1 MRMQEQGLGAAV
13 VKVVGV
19 LLLGILGCTR
29 TLEGPASHAQSKA
42 HAAPVE
48 HAATAAEAAPI
59 AAEPAVDTST
69 SPAVAGAPREPAASV
84 PLEGAASVPLDTPV
98 ETQLRVHELRL
109 VEREAR
115 TALVVRF
122 SRPIDAV
129 AHFALNGPNRV
140 VVDVAGPI
148 PDTVTNRNY
157 AVSGHGVARVRVGA
171 HEGKLRLV
179 TDLEGRVPDY
189 EVAGGGREIQIL
201 LSESG
206 GPLDE
211 LVYLAPGIQPA
222 VAEPVAV
229 AAAPAPIDPPA
240 PVAAPV
246 AAAPSVE
253 PASPPPAASE
263 RERVAEA
270 FPELEPAELAAL
282 DQTIGEDES
291 AVMAAHSSKG
301 SRGKSKRGS
310 AVASIPGGTVEALPT
325 QQREYSGQR
334 ISLDFKD
341 ADIQNVLRILADVSG
356 LNIITT
362 DDVQGKITMRLVEVP
377 WDQALDAI
385 LKARGLDMVRD
396 GNIIRV
402 STVEKLKDEREA
414 LRAANEAQAQ
424 AEPLR
429 VRYIKVNYA
438 KADEKFVK
446 KIQEILTERGSA
458 TWDERTNTI
467 VVRDIDKG
475 IADAEELISHFDTQT
490 PQILIEAS
498 IVEATENFARDL
510 GVQWGYTYKASPE
523 TGNAPGVNFPG
534 RINTGGSGLGTGVG
548 SVAPGQVPSARVPFI
563 ADFPATSVAPG
574 LGSAFD
580 VVLGSLDG
588 SKSLAARLTA
598 LEREGKGK
606 IISRPRVVTLNNQ
619 PAKIESLEI
628 LRVKLPSTGT
638 VISTGAGG
646 VAGSSQAATEQIKTG
661 ITLTV
666 TPQLSSDGF
675 VFLDVFAKS
684 STLQNPAQS
693 QAPSPDG
700 IPNEISREA
709 ESHVLI
715 KDGETFVLGG
725 VFRNTFNDDE
735 NGIPYLRAIPVLGF
749 AFKNTV
755 KNDNRQELL
764 VFITPRSVRVRG
776 SEDLASLPS
785 AEDLW
790 QDRNQP

>member
-1 MRMQEQGLGAAV
+1 MRMQEQGSGAVV

-29 TLEGPASHAQSKA
+29 TLEGTPHASKKAQAAAVDTASAA
-42 HAAPVE
+42 H
-48 HAATAAEAAPI
+48 TAEAAALDRTVAAVPAAPPADVAPVVAAPI
-59 AAEPAVDTST
+59 ETPAEPT
-69 SPAVAGAPREPAASV
+69 
-84 PLEGAASVPLDTPV
+84 
-98 ETQLRVHELRL
+98 LRVHEIRL
-109 VEREAR
+109 VERDAR
-115 TALVVRF
+115 TALVVRL
-122 SRPIDAV
+122 SRPIEGV
-129 AHFALNGPNRV
+129 THFTLAGPNRV
-140 VVDVAGPI
+140 VLDVAGVLS
-148 PDTVTNRNY
+148 DEMTNRTY
-157 AVSGHGVARVRVGA
+157 AVDERGVARVRVGA

-179 TDLEGRVPDY
+179 TDIQGRIPSYDVTGGER
-189 EVAGGGREIQIL
+189 EVVVL
-201 LSESG
+201 
-206 GPLDE
+206 LDE
-211 LVYLAPGIQPA
+211 SHGPIDQTVFLAPGIAPTLDA
-222 VAEPVAV
+222 PIAV
-229 AAAPAPIDPPA
+229 AAAPAPAAVEPVPAPVDTIPAAA

-246 AAAPSVE
+246 PAP
-253 PASPPPAASE
+253 A
-263 RERVAEA
+263 VAETTTA
-270 FPELEPAELAAL
+270 PELTGLDPEALAAL
-282 DQTIGEDES
+282 DQSIDENES
-291 AVMAAHSSKG
+291 AVMAAHASGKG
-301 SRGKSKRGS
+301 RGSKRS
-310 AVASIPGGTVEALPT
+310 AAVATIPGGTVEALPSAP
-325 QQREYSGQR
+325 REYTGQR

-446 KIQEILTERGSA
+446 KIQEILTDRGSA

-510 GVQWGYTYKASPE
+510 GVQWGYSFKASPE

-534 RINTGGSGLGTGVG
+534 RIATNGGTGSGLIGQTG
-548 SVAPGQVPSARVPFI
+548 PGGAARPIPFI
-563 ADFPATSVAPG
+563 ADFAASTVVPG
-574 LGSAFD
+574 SGSAFD
-580 VVLGSLDG
+580 MILGSLDG
-588 SKSLAARLTA
+588 SKSLAARVSA

-606 IISRPRVVTLNNQ
+606 VISRPRVVTLNNQ

-628 LRVKLPSTGT
+628 LRVKLPATGT

-675 VFLDVFAKS
+675 VFLDVYAKS
-684 STLQNPAQS
+684 SALQPVGQS
-693 QAPSPDG
+693 SAPSPDE

-725 VFRNTFNDDE
+725 VFRNTLNNDE
-735 NGIPYLRAIPVLGF
+735 RGIPYLRSIPVLGW
-749 AFKNTV
+749 AFKNTLTL
-755 KNDNRQELL
+755 DNRQELL
-764 VFITPRSVRVRG
+764 VFITPRAVRVRG
-776 SEDLASLPS
+776 TEDLASLPS
-785 AEDLW
+785 AEVLW
-790 QDRNQP
+790 QDRNNP

>member
-1 MRMQEQGLGAAV
+1 MRMQEQGTGAVV

-29 TLEGPASHAQSKA
+29 TLEGTPHASKKARATVDTASAA
-42 HAAPVE
+42 HAAQ
-48 HAATAAEAAPI
+48 AAAIDPAVAAAAAAPTAEAAP
-59 AAEPAVDTST
+59 V
-69 SPAVAGAPREPAASV
+69 AVAPIETPEEP
-84 PLEGAASVPLDTPV
+84 T
-98 ETQLRVHELRL
+98 LRVHEIRL
-109 VEREAR
+109 VERDAR
-115 TALVVRF
+115 TALVVRL
-122 SRPIDAV
+122 SRPIDGV
-129 AHFALNGPNRV
+129 THFALAGPNRV
-140 VVDVAGPI
+140 VLDVAGVLS
-148 PDTVTNRNY
+148 DEKLNRTY
-157 AVSGHGVARVRVGA
+157 AVGERGVARVRVGT

-179 TDLEGRVPDY
+179 TDIQGRIPSY
-189 EVAGGGREIQIL
+189 EVTGSDREVVVF
-201 LSESG
+201 
-206 GPLDE
+206 LDE
-211 LVYLAPGIQPA
+211 SRGPIDQTVFLAPGITPSLEA
-222 VAEPVAV
+222 PVAV
-229 AAAPAPIDPPA
+229 AAAPVAPAAVAPA
-240 PVAAPV
+240 PVETIPAAAPV
-246 AAAPSVE
+246 AE
-253 PASPPPAASE
+253 PAPAPA
-263 RERVAEA
+263 VAETTTA
-270 FPELEPAELAAL
+270 PELTGIDPEALAAL
-282 DQTIGEDES
+282 DESINENES
-291 AVMAAHSSKG
+291 AVMAAHASGK
-301 SRGKSKRGS
+301 SRGGKRS
-310 AVASIPGGTVEALPT
+310 AVATIPGGTIEALPSAP
-325 QQREYSGQR
+325 REYTGQR

-446 KIQEILTERGSA
+446 KIQEILTDRGTA

-510 GVQWGYTYKASPE
+510 GVQWGYSFKASPE

-534 RINTGGSGLGTGVG
+534 RIATNGGTGSGLVGQTG
-548 SVAPGQVPSARVPFI
+548 PGGAARPIPFI
-563 ADFPATSVAPG
+563 ADFAASTVQPG
-574 LGSAFD
+574 AGSAFD
-580 VVLGSLDG
+580 MILGSLDG
-588 SKSLAARLTA
+588 SKSLAARVSA

-606 IISRPRVVTLNNQ
+606 VISRPRVVTLNNQ

-675 VFLDVFAKS
+675 VFLDVYAKS
-684 STLQNPAQS
+684 SALQPVGQS
-693 QAPSPDG
+693 SAPSPDD

-725 VFRNTFNDDE
+725 VFRNTLNNDE
-735 NGIPYLRAIPVLGF
+735 RGIPYLRSIPVLGW
-749 AFKNTV
+749 AFKNTLTL
-755 KNDNRQELL
+755 DNRQELL
-764 VFITPRSVRVRG
+764 VFITPRAVRVRG
-776 SEDLASLPS
+776 TEDLASLPS
-785 AEDLW
+785 AEVLW
-790 QDRNQP
+790 QDRNNP

>member
-1 MRMQEQGLGAAV
+1 MRMQEQGLGAVV

-19 LLLGILGCTR
+19 LLLGFLGCTR
-29 TLEGPASHAQSKA
+29 TLERPTPHAKA
-42 HAAPVE
+42 TRNEAVAKAAVAAPAPV
-48 HAATAAEAAPI
+48 EAAPI
-59 AAEPAVDTST
+59 ANAPSAPAEPV
-69 SPAVAGAPREPAASV
+69 AVAPAPA
-84 PLEGAASVPLDTPV
+84 PV
-98 ETQLRVHELRL
+98 EPPAEALLRVHEIRL

-115 TALVVRF
+115 TALVVRL
-122 SRPIDAV
+122 SRPAEGIS
-129 AHFALNGPNRV
+129 HFALSSPNRV
-140 VVDVAGPI
+140 VIDIAGPLS
-148 PDTVTNRNY
+148 DTVANRSY
-157 AVSGHGVARVRVGA
+157 SVSQHGVERVRVGA
-171 HEGKLRLV
+171 YDGKLRLV
-179 TDLEGRVPDY
+179 ADVGGRVPDY
-189 EVAGGGREIQIL
+189 EVASGEREITL
-201 LSESG
+201 LLGESSA
-206 GPLDE
+206 PIDE
-211 LVYLAPGIQPA
+211 IVYLAPGVDPVLDEPTAMAGAAPA
-222 VAEPVAV
+222 VDSAPAATVATAPAEPAAAPEQAASEPAATVPAPERDLAAASTSEPEPVA
-229 AAAPAPIDPPA
+229 
-240 PVAAPV
+240 
-246 AAAPSVE
+246 
-253 PASPPPAASE
+253 
-263 RERVAEA
+263 EA
-270 FPELEPAELAAL
+270 

-291 AVMAAHSSKG
+291 YVMAAHASGKGGSRSGKSSSKKG
-301 SRGKSKRGS
+301 SGI
-310 AVASIPGGTVEALPT
+310 SIPGGSIETLAPSGP
-325 QQREYSGQR
+325 REYTGQR

-356 LNIITT
+356 LNVITT

-402 STVEKLKDEREA
+402 STVEKLKEEREA

-424 AEPLR
+424 AEPLK
-429 VRYIKVNYA
+429 VKYVKVNYA

-446 KIQEILTERGSA
+446 KVQEILTDRGSA

-475 IADAEELISHFDTQT
+475 IADAEELITHFDTQT

-498 IVEATENFARDL
+498 IVEATENFSRDL

-534 RINTGGSGLGTGVG
+534 RISTGGSGLGSGVG
-548 SVAPGQVPSARVPFI
+548 STAPGQVPFARVPFI
-563 ADFPATSVAPG
+563 ADFPANVAPG
-574 LGSAFD
+574 SGSAFD
-580 VVLGSLDG
+580 VLLGSLDG
-588 SKSLAARLTA
+588 TKSLSARLTA

-619 PAKIESLEI
+619 AAKIESLEI

-684 STLQNPAQS
+684 STLQPPDQS

-725 VFRNTFNDDE
+725 VFRNTLTNGE
-735 NGIPYLRAIPVLGF
+735 NGIPYLRAIPVIGW
-749 AFKNTV
+749 AFKNT
-755 KNDNRQELL
+755 NAIDNRQELL
-764 VFITPRSVRVRG
+764 VFITPRSVRIRG

-790 QDRNQP
+790 QNRGNP

>member
-1 MRMQEQGLGAAV
+1 MRMQEQGSGAVV

-29 TLEGPASHAQSKA
+29 TLEGTPHASKQAQA
-42 HAAPVE
+42 AAVDTARAAVTEQPVAAAP
-48 HAATAAEAAPI
+48 AAPSADIAPI
-59 AAEPAVDTST
+59 AAAPIETPAEPT
-69 SPAVAGAPREPAASV
+69 
-84 PLEGAASVPLDTPV
+84 
-98 ETQLRVHELRL
+98 LRVHEIRL
-109 VEREAR
+109 VERDAR
-115 TALVVRF
+115 TALVVRL
-122 SRPIDAV
+122 SRPIDGV
-129 AHFALNGPNRV
+129 THFTLAGPNRV
-140 VVDVAGPI
+140 VLDVAGVL
-148 PDTVTNRNY
+148 PDEKLNRTF
-157 AVSGHGVARVRVGA
+157 AVDEHGVARVRVGA

-179 TDLEGRVPDY
+179 TDIQGRIPSY
-189 EVAGGGREIQIL
+189 EVSSSDREVVIL
-201 LSESG
+201 LDASR
-206 GPLDE
+206 GPIDQT
-211 LVYLAPGIQPA
+211 VFLAPGIAPSLD
-222 VAEPVAV
+222 VPVAV
-229 AAAPAPIDPPA
+229 AAAAPEAPAAVEPVPAPAEAAPIATA
-240 PVAAPV
+240 PVA
-246 AAAPSVE
+246 E
-253 PASPPPAASE
+253 PAPEPV
-263 RERVAEA
+263 VAETTA
-270 FPELEPAELAAL
+270 PELTGIDAEALAAL
-282 DQTIGEDES
+282 EQSIDENDS
-291 AVMAAHSSKG
+291 AVMAAHASGK
-301 SRGKSKRGS
+301 SRGAKRS
-310 AVASIPGGTVEALPT
+310 VASIPGGTIEALPSSP
-325 QQREYSGQR
+325 REYTGQR

-498 IVEATENFARDL
+498 IVEATEAFARDL
-510 GVQWGYTYKASPE
+510 GVQWGYSFKASPE

-534 RINTGGSGLGTGVG
+534 RIATGGGTQSGLV
-548 SVAPGQVPSARVPFI
+548 GQVGPNGAARPIPFI
-563 ADFPATSVAPG
+563 ADFPATNIVPG
-574 LGSAFD
+574 AGSAFD
-580 VVLGSLDG
+580 LILGSLDG
-588 SKSLAARLTA
+588 SKSLAARLSA

-606 IISRPRVVTLNNQ
+606 VISRPRVVTLNNQ
-619 PAKIESLEI
+619 AAKIESLEI

-646 VAGSSQAATEQIKTG
+646 VAGASQAATEQIKTG

-675 VFLDVFAKS
+675 VFLDVYAKS
-684 STLQNPAQS
+684 SALQPVGQS
-693 QAPSPDG
+693 SAPSPDE

-725 VFRNTFNDDE
+725 VFRNTLNNDE
-735 NGIPYLRAIPVLGF
+735 RGIPYLRSIPVLGW

-755 KNDNRQELL
+755 TLDNRQELL

-776 SEDLASLPS
+776 TEDLASLPS
-785 AEDLW
+785 AEVLW
-790 QDRNQP
+790 QDRNNP

>member
-1 MRMQEQGLGAAV
+1 MQEQGFGAAV

-19 LLLGILGCTR
+19 LLLGFLGCTR
-29 TLEGPASHAQSKA
+29 TLERPTPHVEKVATVAPAVPAPVDATTIASAPSA
-42 HAAPVE
+42 PVAVAPVE
-48 HAATAAEAAPI
+48 TPD
-59 AAEPAVDTST
+59 EP
-69 SPAVAGAPREPAASV
+69 
-84 PLEGAASVPLDTPV
+84 
-98 ETQLRVHELRL
+98 QLRVHEIRL
-109 VEREAR
+109 VERAAR
-115 TALVVRF
+115 TALVVRL
-122 SRPIDAV
+122 SRPLDGLS
-129 AHFALNGPNRV
+129 HFSLGSPNRV
-140 VVDVAGPI
+140 VIDIAGAVPDV
-148 PDTVTNRNY
+148 VTNRSY
-157 AVSGHGVARVRVGA
+157 TVSRHGVERVRVGA

-179 TDLEGRVPDY
+179 ADVEGRLPEY
-189 EVAGGGREIQIL
+189 EIARGEREVVL
-201 LSESG
+201 L
-206 GPLDE
+206 LDE
-211 LVYLAPGIQPA
+211 SRGPIDEIVYLAPGVAPA
-222 VAEPVAV
+222 LDEPVAV
-229 AAAPAPIDPPA
+229 AAATPPPVDVPAPAIAEPA
-240 PVAAPV
+240 PAPAPAVAESAPVGTDSDVAAV
-246 AAAPSVE
+246 AKADVE
-253 PASPPPAASE
+253 PI
-263 RERVAEA
+263 AE
-270 FPELEPAELAAL
+270 
-282 DQTIGEDES
+282 DDS
-291 AVMAAHSSKG
+291 YVMAAHAAGKG
-301 SRGKSKRGS
+301 GAHGSKSKRGS
-310 AVASIPGGTVEALPT
+310 GVTAIPGGTIEALSNAGP
-325 QQREYSGQR
+325 REYTGQR

-356 LNIITT
+356 LNVITT

-429 VRYIKVNYA
+429 VRYVKVNYA

-446 KIQEILTERGSA
+446 KIQEILTDRGSA

-475 IADAEELISHFDTQT
+475 ISDAEELISHFDTQT

-498 IVEATENFARDL
+498 IVEANENFVRDL
-510 GVQWGYTYKASPE
+510 GIQWGYTYKAGPE
-523 TGNAPGVNFPG
+523 TGNSTGVNFPG
-534 RINTGGSGLGTGVG
+534 RIAAGGGAGTG
-548 SVAPGQVPSARVPFI
+548 AFPLI
-563 ADFPATSVAPG
+563 ADFPAAITPG
-574 LGSAFD
+574 AGSAFD
-580 VVLGSLDG
+580 LLLGSLDG
-588 SKSLAARLTA
+588 SKALAARLSA
-598 LEREGKGK
+598 LERAGKGK
-606 IISRPRVVTLNNQ
+606 VISRPRVVTLNNQ
-619 PAKIESLEI
+619 EAKIESLEI

-684 STLQNPAQS
+684 STLVPITSSGTQ
-693 QAPSPDG
+693 SPDG
-700 IPNEISREA
+700 IPNEQSREA

-725 VFRNTFNDDE
+725 VFRNVLNDGDT
-735 NGIPYLRAIPVLGF
+735 GIPYLRSIPVLGW
-749 AFKNTV
+749 AFKNTNTV
-755 KNDNRQELL
+755 DNRQELL

-790 QDRNQP
+790 QNRRTNP

>member
-1 MRMQEQGLGAAV
+1 MRMQEQALGAAV

-19 LLLGILGCTR
+19 LLLGFFGCTR
-29 TLEGPASHAQSKA
+29 TLERPASHAHAKA
-42 HAAPVE
+42 QTPPVE
-48 HAATAAEAAPI
+48 QATASTAPI
-59 AAEPAVDTST
+59 AAPVAPAESSASADVASA
-69 SPAVAGAPREPAASV
+69 SAPPASIE
-84 PLEGAASVPLDTPV
+84 TPV
-98 ETQLRVHELRL
+98 ESELRVHEMRL
-109 VEREAR
+109 VERESR

-122 SRPIDAV
+122 SRPVDAV
-129 AHFALNGPNRV
+129 SHFALSAPNRV
-140 VVDVAGPI
+140 VVDVSGPL
-148 PDTVTNRNY
+148 PSNVVNRSY
-157 AVSGHGVARVRVGA
+157 AVKGHGVARVRVGA
-171 HEGKLRLV
+171 YENKLRLV
-179 TDLEGRVPDY
+179 TDVEGRIPGY
-189 EVAGGGREIQIL
+189 EVSADGRDVAVL
-201 LSESG
+201 LGESG
-206 GPLDE
+206 GPIDE
-211 LVYLAPGIQPA
+211 LVYLAPGQVPA
-222 VAEPVAV
+222 IDQAPTAV
-229 AAAPAPIDPPA
+229 AAAPASASASTPA
-240 PVAAPV
+240 PAP
-246 AAAPSVE
+246 AAAPE
-253 PASPPPAASE
+253 IAPPAQLS
-263 RERVAEA
+263 AE
-270 FPELEPAELAAL
+270 PELAPEAPADPSLAIA
-282 DQTIGEDES
+282 DHAIDENDS
-291 AVMAAHSSKG
+291 AVMAAHSAKG
-301 SRGKSKRGS
+301 GARGGKSSK
-310 AVASIPGGTVEALPT
+310 AVASIPGGTIEAVPNAP
-325 QQREYSGQR
+325 REYTGQR

-402 STVEKLKDEREA
+402 STVEKLKEEREA
-414 LRAANEAQAQ
+414 LRAANEAQTQ
-424 AEPLR
+424 AEPLK

-446 KIQEILTERGSA
+446 KVQEILTERGSA

-467 VVRDIDKG
+467 VVRDIDRG

-510 GVQWGYTYKASPE
+510 GIQWGYTYKASPE
-523 TGNAPGVNFPG
+523 IGNAPGVNFPG
-534 RINTGGSGLGTGVG
+534 RVAAGGSGLGTGSG
-548 SVAPGQVPSARVPFI
+548 PVAPGQVPVAGRVPFI

-580 VVLGSLDG
+580 VLLGSLDG

-619 PAKIESLEI
+619 AANIESLEI

-684 STLQNPAQS
+684 SALQPPAQS

-700 IPNEISREA
+700 IPNEISRQA

-725 VFRNTFNDDE
+725 VFRNTLSDQD
-735 NGIPYLRAIPVLGF
+735 NGVPYLRAIPVLGW
-749 AFKNTV
+749 AFKNTQTI
-755 KNDNRQELL
+755 DNRQELL
-764 VFITPRSVRVRG
+764 VFITPRSVRARG
-776 SEDLASLPS
+776 TEDLASLPS

-790 QDRNQP
+790 QNRSNP

>member
-1 MRMQEQGLGAAV
+1 MA
-13 VKVVGV
+13 
-19 LLLGILGCTR
+19 
-29 TLEGPASHAQSKA
+29 A
-42 HAAPVE
+42 HAAGKGRSKR
-48 HAATAAEAAPI
+48 A
-59 AAEPAVDTST
+59 
-69 SPAVAGAPREPAASV
+69 AVA
-84 PLEGAASVPLDTPV
+84 T
-98 ETQLRVHELRL
+98 
-109 VEREAR
+109 
-115 TALVVRF
+115 
-122 SRPIDAV
+122 
-129 AHFALNGPNRV
+129 
-140 VVDVAGPI
+140 
-148 PDTVTNRNY
+148 
-157 AVSGHGVARVRVGA
+157 
-171 HEGKLRLV
+171 
-179 TDLEGRVPDY
+179 
-189 EVAGGGREIQIL
+189 
-201 LSESG
+201 
-206 GPLDE
+206 
-211 LVYLAPGIQPA
+211 
-222 VAEPVAV
+222 
-229 AAAPAPIDPPA
+229 
-240 PVAAPV
+240 
-246 AAAPSVE
+246 
-253 PASPPPAASE
+253 
-263 RERVAEA
+263 
-270 FPELEPAELAAL
+270 
-282 DQTIGEDES
+282 
-291 AVMAAHSSKG
+291 
-301 SRGKSKRGS
+301 
-310 AVASIPGGTVEALPT
+310 IPGGTIEALPSAP
-325 QQREYSGQR
+325 REYTGQR

-377 WDQALDAI
+377 WDQALDSI

-402 STVEKLKDEREA
+402 STVEKLKEEREA

-424 AEPLR
+424 AEPLK

-446 KIQEILTERGSA
+446 KVQEILTERGSA

-475 IADAEELISHFDTQT
+475 IADAEELITHVDTQT

-498 IVEATENFARDL
+498 IVEATENFSRDL

-534 RINTGGSGLGTGVG
+534 RINAGGSGLGTGVG
-548 SVAPGQVPSARVPFI
+548 STAPGQIPMGRVPFI
-563 ADFPATSVAPG
+563 ADFPANVAPG
-574 LGSAFD
+574 AGSAFD
-580 VVLGSLDG
+580 VLLGSIDG
-588 SKSLAARLTA
+588 TKSLAARLTA

-684 STLQNPAQS
+684 STLQPPAQS
-693 QAPSPDG
+693 QAPSPDN

-725 VFRNTFNDDE
+725 VFRNTLNDNE
-735 NGIPYLRAIPVLGF
+735 NGIPYLRAIPVLGW
-749 AFKNTV
+749 AFKNTLT
-755 KNDNRQELL
+755 NDNRQELL
-764 VFITPRSVRVRG
+764 VFITPRSVRARG

-785 AEDLW
+785 AEVLW
-790 QDRNQP
+790 QDRNNP

>member
-1 MRMQEQGLGAAV
+1 MRMQEQGSGAV
-13 VKVVGV
+13 VVRVVGV
-19 LLLGILGCTR
+19 LLLGLLGCTR
-29 TLEGPASHAQSKA
+29 TLERP
-42 HAAPVE
+42 P
-48 HAATAAEAAPI
+48 ATAKAAHVEQQAASIAPAPI
-59 AAEPAVDTST
+59 VDAAADAPPTVAE
-69 SPAVAGAPREPAASV
+69 SPPIKAE
-84 PLEGAASVPLDTPV
+84 TPV
-98 ETQLRVHELRL
+98 ESVLRVHEIRL
-109 VEREAR
+109 VERESR
-115 TALVVRF
+115 TALVVRL
-122 SRPIDAV
+122 SRPADAMT
-129 AHFALNGPNRV
+129 HFALATPNRI
-140 VVDVAGPI
+140 VVDIAGPLSG
-148 PDTVTNRNY
+148 VVSNRTY
-157 AVSGHGVARVRVGA
+157 AVGERDVQRVRVAA

-179 TDLEGRVPDY
+179 ADIAGRVPRY
-189 EVAGGGREIQIL
+189 EIAAGEREIAVL
-201 LSESG
+201 LGESAA
-206 GPLDE
+206 PVDQ
-211 LVYLAPGIQPA
+211 LVYLAPGIEPA
-222 VAEPVAV
+222 LDGPVAV
-229 AAAPAPIDPPA
+229 AATEPPA
-240 PVAAPV
+240 VDATRPETIDPVAARE
-246 AAAPSVE
+246 PSEAV
-253 PASPPPAASE
+253 PSNPTADQPAA
-263 RERVAEA
+263 VADAATNPPSAPAADEIA
-270 FPELEPAELAAL
+270 ALEPEVEGTLAE
-282 DQTIGEDES
+282 DDS
-291 AVMAAHSSKG
+291 YVMAAHASGKSG
-301 SRGKSKRGS
+301 SGRGKPTRGG
-310 AVASIPGGTVEALPT
+310 VTTFQGGTIEALPNT
-325 QQREYSGQR
+325 PREYTGQR

-377 WDQALDAI
+377 WDQALDSI

-467 VVRDIDKG
+467 VIRDIDKG
-475 IADAEELISHFDTQT
+475 VLDAEELISHFDTQT

-510 GVQWGYTYKASPE
+510 GIQWGYTFKASPE

-534 RINTGGSGLGTGVG
+534 RIAAGGSGLGTGVG
-548 SVAPGQVPSARVPFI
+548 PVPAGGNPIARVPFV
-563 ADFPATSVAPG
+563 ADFPANVVPG
-574 LGSAFD
+574 SGSAFD
-580 VVLGSLDG
+580 VILGSLDG
-588 SKSLAARLTA
+588 SKSLSARLTA

-684 STLQNPAQS
+684 STLQSVEQS
-693 QAPSPDG
+693 QAPSPDN

-725 VFRNTFNDDE
+725 VFRNTLNNNE
-735 NGIPYLRAIPVLGF
+735 NGIPYLRSIPVLGW
-749 AFKNTV
+749 AFKNTITQ
-755 KNDNRQELL
+755 DNRQELL

-785 AEDLW
+785 AEVLW
-790 QDRNQP
+790 QNRDNP

>member
-1 MRMQEQGLGAAV
+1 MRMQEQALGAAV

-19 LLLGILGCTR
+19 LLLCFLGCTR
-29 TLEGPASHAQSKA
+29 TLERPASRA
-42 HAAPVE
+42 HAKAQTPPVEQTANTVPPAAPAATTESTAATTASAPV
-48 HAATAAEAAPI
+48 AR
-59 AAEPAVDTST
+59 DT
-69 SPAVAGAPREPAASV
+69 V
-84 PLEGAASVPLDTPV
+84 DTPV
-98 ETQLRVHELRL
+98 EPELRVHELRL
-109 VEREAR
+109 VERESR

-122 SRPIDAV
+122 SRPVDSV
-129 AHFALNGPNRV
+129 SHFSLSGPNRV
-140 VVDVAGPI
+140 VIDVAGPLPSTI
-148 PDTVTNRNY
+148 TNRSFT
-157 AVSGHGVARVRVGA
+157 VSGHGVARVRVGA

-179 TDLEGRVPDY
+179 TDVEGRTPGY
-189 EVAGGGREIQIL
+189 EVTADGREVTVL
-201 LSESG
+201 LGESRG
-206 GPLDE
+206 SVDE
-211 LVYLAPGIQPA
+211 VVYLAPGVAPA
-222 VAEPVAV
+222 VDSAV
-229 AAAPAPIDPPA
+229 ASAPA
-240 PVAAPV
+240 AAPV
-246 AAAPSVE
+246 AAAANE
-253 PASPPPAASE
+253 PAAAPAPPPTQLS
-263 RERVAEA
+263 AE
-270 FPELEPAELAAL
+270 PELAPEPAADPALAGAERA
-282 DQTIGEDES
+282 IDENDS
-291 AVMAAHSSKG
+291 AVMAAHSGGKG
-301 SRGKSKRGS
+301 GRGKSRG
-310 AVASIPGGTVEALPT
+310 AIASIPGGTVEALPSAP
-325 QQREYSGQR
+325 REYTGQR

-377 WDQALDAI
+377 WDQALDSI

-402 STVEKLKDEREA
+402 STVEKLKEEREA

-424 AEPLR
+424 AEPLK

-446 KIQEILTERGSA
+446 KVQEILTDRGTA

-475 IADAEELISHFDTQT
+475 VADAEELISHFDTQT

-510 GVQWGYTYKASPE
+510 GIQWGYTYKAGPE

-534 RINTGGSGLGTGVG
+534 RINAGGSGLGTGSG
-548 SVAPGQVPSARVPFI
+548 SVAPGQIPAGRVPFL

-580 VVLGSLDG
+580 VLLGSLDG

-619 PAKIESLEI
+619 AANIESLEI

-684 STLQNPAQS
+684 STLQPPAQS

-700 IPNEISREA
+700 IPNEISRQA

-725 VFRNTFNDDE
+725 VFRNTLNDQD
-735 NGIPYLRAIPVLGF
+735 NGVPYLRSIPVLGW

-755 KNDNRQELL
+755 TADNRQELL
-764 VFITPRSVRVRG
+764 VFITPRSVRARG
-776 SEDLASLPS
+776 TEDLASLPS

-790 QDRNQP
+790 QNRVNP

>member
-19 LLLGILGCTR
+19 LLLGFLGCTR
-29 TLEGPASHAQSKA
+29 TLERPASHGHAKSQMQPATSAQ
-42 HAAPVE
+42 AAPV
-48 HAATAAEAAPI
+48 AAP
-59 AAEPAVDTST
+59 AAAPQEAV
-69 SPAVAGAPREPAASV
+69 VAAPSV
-84 PLEGAASVPLDTPV
+84 PPASAPIETPV
-98 ETQLRVHELRL
+98 EAELRVHEIRL
-109 VEREAR
+109 AERESRA
-115 TALVVRF
+115 ALVVRF
-122 SRPIDAV
+122 SRPVDAV
-129 AHFALNGPNRV
+129 SHFALSSPNRV
-140 VVDVAGPI
+140 VIDVAGPV
-148 PDTVTNRNY
+148 PDVVTNRGY
-157 AVSGHGVARVRVGA
+157 VVSGHGVARVRVGA

-179 TDLEGRVPDY
+179 TDVEGRIPSY
-189 EVAGGGREIQIL
+189 EVAADGRQVTVLLGETAEPVDEI
-201 LSESG
+201 
-206 GPLDE
+206 
-211 LVYLAPGIQPA
+211 VYLAPGIAPA
-222 VAEPVAV
+222 VEEPTTAV
-229 AAAPAPIDPPA
+229 AAAPAAEPAPAEPAAAPP
-240 PVAAPV
+240 PVAAPEV
-246 AAAPSVE
+246 ALPEVAPPTQLSAEPELAPEPALAAA
-253 PASPPPAASE
+253 
-263 RERVAEA
+263 
-270 FPELEPAELAAL
+270 
-282 DQTIGEDES
+282 DTTIGEDES
-291 AVMAAHSSKG
+291 AVLAANS
-301 SRGKSKRGS
+301 SRGGRSGRAKSKA
-310 AVASIPGGTVEALPT
+310 AVASIPGGTIEAAPNSP
-325 QQREYSGQR
+325 REYTGQR

-377 WDQALDAI
+377 WDQALDSI

-424 AEPLR
+424 AEPLK
-429 VRYIKVNYA
+429 VRYIRVNYA

-446 KIQEILTERGSA
+446 KVQDILTDRGVA

-475 IADAEELISHFDTQT
+475 IADAEEMISHFDTQT

-510 GVQWGYTYKASPE
+510 GIQWGYTYRAGPE
-523 TGNAPGVNFPG
+523 VGNSTGQNFPG
-534 RINTGGSGLGTGVG
+534 RVSAGGSGLGTGSG
-548 SVAPGQVPSARVPFI
+548 SVAPGQIPAGRVPFL
-563 ADFPATSVAPG
+563 ADFPASSVAPG

-580 VVLGSLDG
+580 VLLGSLDG

-619 PAKIESLEI
+619 AANIESLEI

-646 VAGSSQAATEQIKTG
+646 VAGGSQAATEQIKTG

-684 STLQNPAQS
+684 SALQPPSQS

-700 IPNEISREA
+700 IPNEISRQA

-725 VFRNTFNDDE
+725 VFRNVLNDQD
-735 NGIPYLRAIPVLGF
+735 NGVPYLRSIPVLGW

-755 KNDNRQELL
+755 TADNRQELL
-764 VFITPRSVRVRG
+764 VFITPRSVRARG
-776 SEDLASLPS
+776 TEDLASLPS

-790 QDRNQP
+790 QNRSNP

>member
-1 MRMQEQGLGAAV
+1 MQEQGLGAAV

-19 LLLGILGCTR
+19 LLLGFLGCTR
-29 TLEGPASHAQSKA
+29 TLERPTPHAKV
-42 HAAPVE
+42 APVE
-48 HAATAAEAAPI
+48 QIATAPAPVEAAPI
-59 AAEPAVDTST
+59 ASASSEPVAVAPVEMPAEPV
-69 SPAVAGAPREPAASV
+69 
-84 PLEGAASVPLDTPV
+84 
-98 ETQLRVHELRL
+98 LRVHEIRL

-115 TALVVRF
+115 TALVVRL
-122 SRPIDAV
+122 SRPMGDV
-129 AHFALNGPNRV
+129 THFALSAPNRV
-140 VVDVAGPI
+140 VVDIAGPV
-148 PDTVTNRNY
+148 PDLVTNRSY
-157 AVSGHGVARVRVGA
+157 AVSEHGVARVRVGA

-179 TDLEGRVPDY
+179 ADVEGRIPDY
-189 EVAGGGREIQIL
+189 EVAPGDREVAIL
-201 LSESG
+201 LDESRA
-206 GPLDE
+206 PVDE
-211 LVYLAPGIQPA
+211 IVYLAPG
-222 VAEPVAV
+222 VAPVLDEPVAV
-229 AAAPAPIDPPA
+229 AAAPAEVPA
-240 PVAAPV
+240 PAAEAATDPEPAAP
-246 AAAPSVE
+246 A
-253 PASPPPAASE
+253 
-263 RERVAEA
+263 
-270 FPELEPAELAAL
+270 AELAAVASPEPL
-282 DQTIGEDES
+282 AVADATIGEDES
-291 AVMAAHSSKG
+291 YVMAAHASGKG
-301 SRGKSKRGS
+301 SRGKSKGS
-310 AVASIPGGTVEALPT
+310 AVSIPGGTIEALPVAS
-325 QQREYSGQR
+325 REYTGQR

-356 LNIITT
+356 LNVITT

-467 VVRDIDKG
+467 VVRDIDRG
-475 IADAEELISHFDTQT
+475 IADAEELITHFDTQT

-510 GVQWGYTYKASPE
+510 GIQWGYTYKASPE

-534 RINTGGSGLGTGVG
+534 RINTGGSGLGAGVG
-548 SVAPGQVPSARVPFI
+548 PVANGGAPITRVPFI
-563 ADFPATSVAPG
+563 ADFPASSVAPG

-580 VVLGSLDG
+580 VILGSLDG
-588 SKSLAARLTA
+588 TKSLAARLTA
-598 LEREGKGK
+598 LERDGKGK

-619 PAKIESLEI
+619 AAKIESLEI

-684 STLQNPAQS
+684 STLQPPSQS

-725 VFRNTFNDDE
+725 VFRNVLGDSE
-735 NGIPYLRAIPVLGF
+735 NGIPYLRAIPVLGW
-749 AFKNTV
+749 AFKNTT
-755 KNDNRQELL
+755 NLDNRQELL

-790 QDRNQP
+790 QNRSNP

>member
-1 MRMQEQGLGAAV
+1 MQEQGLGAAV
-13 VKVVGV
+13 EKVVGV
-19 LLLGILGCTR
+19 LLLGFLGCTR
-29 TLEGPASHAQSKA
+29 TLERPASPTQK
-42 HAAPVE
+42 
-48 HAATAAEAAPI
+48 AEAAPV
-59 AAEPAVDTST
+59 AQVATTAPPTQLSAEPDLAAD
-69 SPAVAGAPREPAASV
+69 PA
-84 PLEGAASVPLDTPV
+84 L
-98 ETQLRVHELRL
+98 
-109 VEREAR
+109 
-115 TALVVRF
+115 
-122 SRPIDAV
+122 
-129 AHFALNGPNRV
+129 
-140 VVDVAGPI
+140 
-148 PDTVTNRNY
+148 
-157 AVSGHGVARVRVGA
+157 
-171 HEGKLRLV
+171 
-179 TDLEGRVPDY
+179 
-189 EVAGGGREIQIL
+189 
-201 LSESG
+201 
-206 GPLDE
+206 
-211 LVYLAPGIQPA
+211 
-222 VAEPVAV
+222 AEPT
-229 AAAPAPIDPPA
+229 
-240 PVAAPV
+240 
-246 AAAPSVE
+246 
-253 PASPPPAASE
+253 
-263 RERVAEA
+263 EA
-270 FPELEPAELAAL
+270 
-282 DQTIGEDES
+282 IGEDES
-291 AVMAAHSSKG
+291 AVMAAHSSKRS
-301 SRGKSKRGS
+301 SRGSKNKLGS
-310 AVASIPGGTVEALPT
+310 GVGSGVAFIPGGTLEAIPPSGP
-325 QQREYSGQR
+325 REYIGQR

-356 LNIITT
+356 LNVITT

-377 WDQALDAI
+377 WDQALDSI
-385 LKARGLDMVRD
+385 LRTRGLDMVRD

-429 VRYIKVNYA
+429 VRYIKVNYG

-446 KIQEILTERGSA
+446 KIQEILTDRGSA

-467 VVRDIDKG
+467 VVRDIDRG
-475 IADAEELISHFDTQT
+475 IADSEELISHFDTQT

-498 IVEATENFARDL
+498 IVEATENVARDL

-548 SVAPGQVPSARVPFI
+548 SVAPGQLPVARVPFI

-684 STLQNPAQS
+684 STLQPPAQS
-693 QAPSPDG
+693 QALSPDG

-715 KDGETFVLGG
+715 QDGETFVLGG
-725 VFRNTFNDDE
+725 VFRNTLNDNE
-735 NGIPYLRAIPVLGF
+735 NGIPYLRAIPVLGW

-790 QDRNQP
+790 QNHNEP

>member
-1 MRMQEQGLGAAV
+1 MRMQEQGVGAAV

-19 LLLGILGCTR
+19 LLLGFLGCTR
-29 TLEGPASHAQSKA
+29 TLERPASHV
-42 HAAPVE
+42 HAKSQTQPATSAP
-48 HAATAAEAAPI
+48 AA
-59 AAEPAVDTST
+59 
-69 SPAVAGAPREPAASV
+69 AVAGQAAVPQEPMATAPSAPTTVAPIE
-84 PLEGAASVPLDTPV
+84 TPV
-98 ETQLRVHELRL
+98 EAELRVHEIRL
-109 VEREAR
+109 AERESRA
-115 TALVVRF
+115 ALVVRF
-122 SRPIDAV
+122 SRPVDAV
-129 AHFALNGPNRV
+129 SHFALSSPNRI
-140 VVDVAGPI
+140 VVDVAGPV
-148 PDTVTNRNY
+148 PDVVTNRSY

-179 TDLEGRVPDY
+179 TDVQGRLPSY
-189 EVAGGGREIQIL
+189 EVAADRRQVTVL
-201 LSESG
+201 
-206 GPLDE
+206 LDE
-211 LVYLAPGIQPA
+211 TTAPVDEIVYLAPGITPA
-222 VAEPVAV
+222 VEDPITAV
-229 AAAPAPIDPPA
+229 AAAPADPAPAAPA
-240 PVAAPV
+240 PVVPPEVAAPEV
-246 AAAPSVE
+246 APPTQLSAEPELAPEPAFAAA
-253 PASPPPAASE
+253 
-263 RERVAEA
+263 
-270 FPELEPAELAAL
+270 
-282 DQTIGEDES
+282 DTTIGEDES
-291 AVMAAHSSKG
+291 AVLAANS
-301 SRGKSKRGS
+301 SRGGRSARSKSKS
-310 AVASIPGGTVEALPT
+310 SVASIPGGTIEALPSAP
-325 QQREYSGQR
+325 REYTGQR

-377 WDQALDAI
+377 WDQALDSI

-402 STVEKLKDEREA
+402 STVEKLKEEREA

-424 AEPLR
+424 AEPLK

-446 KIQEILTERGSA
+446 KVQDILTDRGIA

-510 GVQWGYTYKASPE
+510 GIQWGYTYKASPE

-534 RINTGGSGLGTGVG
+534 RISTGGSGLGTGSG
-548 SVAPGQVPSARVPFI
+548 SVAPGQVPMGRVPFL
-563 ADFPATSVAPG
+563 ADFPASSVAPG

-580 VVLGSLDG
+580 VLLGSLDG

-619 PAKIESLEI
+619 AANIESLEI

-646 VAGSSQAATEQIKTG
+646 VAGGSQAATEQIKTG

-684 STLQNPAQS
+684 SALQPPAQS

-700 IPNEISREA
+700 IPNEISRQA

-725 VFRNTFNDDE
+725 VFRNVLNDQD
-735 NGIPYLRAIPVLGF
+735 NGVPYLRSIPVLGW

-755 KNDNRQELL
+755 TADNRQELL
-764 VFITPRSVRVRG
+764 VFITPRSVRARG
-776 SEDLASLPS
+776 TEDLASLPS

-790 QDRNQP
+790 QNRSNP

>member
-19 LLLGILGCTR
+19 LLLGFLGCTR
-29 TLEGPASHAQSKA
+29 TLERPSSHAQA
-42 HAAPVE
+42 AAPAP
-48 HAATAAEAAPI
+48 AAQVAQ
-59 AAEPAVDTST
+59 AAEPA
-69 SPAVAGAPREPAASV
+69 PVAAETQPAASA
-84 PLEGAASVPLDTPV
+84 PLAAALAPV
-98 ETQLRVHELRL
+98 EPELRVHEIRL
-109 VEREAR
+109 VERDAR
-115 TALVVRF
+115 NALVVRF
-122 SRPIDAV
+122 SRPIDGV
-129 AHFALNGPNRV
+129 SHFALSAPSRV
-140 VVDVAGPI
+140 VIDVAGPL
-148 PDTVTNRNY
+148 PGTVTNRNY
-157 AVSGHGVARVRVGA
+157 GVDGHGVARVRVGA

-179 TDLEGRVPDY
+179 TDVAGRVPDY
-189 EVAGGGREIQIL
+189 QVVARGDREVEVL
-201 LSESG
+201 LGEGTSAA
-206 GPLDE
+206 DV
-211 LVYLAPGIQPA
+211 LVYLAPGIDPY
-222 VAEPVAV
+222 VAPVAV
-229 AAAPAPIDPPA
+229 AQAPAPLPAAAPAPA
-240 PVAAPV
+240 PVAQAPV
-246 AAAPSVE
+246 EPETAPAAVAQAPATAPEIAPSTGLSAE
-253 PASPPPAASE
+253 P
-263 RERVAEA
+263 
-270 FPELEPAELAAL
+270 ELAA
-282 DQTIGEDES
+282 DASGAVEYIAEDDS
-291 AVMAAHSSKG
+291 AVMAATSSRRGRGG
-301 SRGKSKRGS
+301 SRAKRGGGAVTS
-310 AVASIPGGTVEALPT
+310 AVQSPPAEP
-325 QQREYSGQR
+325 REYSGQR

-377 WDQALDAI
+377 WDQALDSI

-402 STVEKLKDEREA
+402 STVEKLKEEREA

-446 KIQEILTERGSA
+446 KVQEILTERGSA

-467 VVRDIDKG
+467 VVRDIDSG

-534 RINTGGSGLGTGVG
+534 RIQTGGSGLGTGVG
-548 SVAPGQVPSARVPFI
+548 SVAPGGVPVARVPFI
-563 ADFPATSVAPG
+563 ADFPASSVAPG

-684 STLQNPAQS
+684 STLQPPAQS

-725 VFRNTFNDDE
+725 VFRNVFNDLE
-735 NGIPYLRAIPVLGF
+735 NGIPYLRAIPVLGW
-749 AFKNTV
+749 AFKNTT

-764 VFITPRSVRVRG
+764 VFITPRSVRARG

-790 QDRNQP
+790 QNRDHP

>member
-1 MRMQEQGLGAAV
+1 MRVQEQGKGAVA

-19 LLLGILGCTR
+19 LLLGFLGCTR
-29 TLEGPASHAQSKA
+29 TLERSPAPAHAQA
-42 HAAPVE
+42 AAPTVASAP
-48 HAATAAEAAPI
+48 AAPLTTAEAAPS
-59 AAEPAVDTST
+59 EPT
-69 SPAVAGAPREPAASV
+69 VASAPI
-84 PLEGAASVPLDTPV
+84 DTPV
-98 ETQLRVHELRL
+98 EAELRVHEIRL
-109 VEREAR
+109 AERESRA
-115 TALVVRF
+115 AIVVRF

-129 AHFALNGPNRV
+129 SHFTLRTPNRI
-140 VVDVAGPI
+140 VVDVAGPV
-148 PDTVTNRNY
+148 PRLVANHSY
-157 AVSGHGVARVRVGA
+157 VVSGQGVERVRVGA
-171 HEGKLRLV
+171 YEGKLRLV
-179 TDLEGRVPDY
+179 TDVAGRIPDY
-189 EVAGGGREIQIL
+189 EVTADGREMSVL
-201 LSESG
+201 LG
-206 GPLDE
+206 DADGPIDE
-211 LVYLAPGIQPA
+211 LVYVAPGIAPA
-222 VAEPVAV
+222 IQDPAPAV
-229 AAAPAPIDPPA
+229 AAAPAAPPASA
-240 PVAAPV
+240 PVAL
-246 AAAPSVE
+246 E
-253 PASPPPAASE
+253 PPPPTEPTAGSDLASAAS
-263 RERVAEA
+263 
-270 FPELEPAELAAL
+270 
-282 DQTIGEDES
+282 DTTIAEDES
-291 AVMAAHSSKG
+291 AVLAASSARG
-301 SRGKSKRGS
+301 GRGGRSRSK
-310 AVASIPGGTVEALPT
+310 AATASIPGGTIEALPSSP
-325 QQREYSGQR
+325 REYTGQR

-377 WDQALDAI
+377 WDQALDSI

-396 GNIIRV
+396 GNIVRV
-402 STVEKLKDEREA
+402 STVEKLKEEREA

-424 AEPLR
+424 AEPLK

-446 KIQEILTERGSA
+446 KVQEILTDRGTA
-458 TWDERTNTI
+458 TWDERTNTV

-510 GVQWGYTYKASPE
+510 GVQWGYTYKAGPE

-534 RINTGGSGLGTGVG
+534 RINTGGSGLGTGSG
-548 SVAPGQVPSARVPFI
+548 SVAPGQLPAGRVPFI

-580 VVLGSLDG
+580 VLLGSLDG
-588 SKSLAARLTA
+588 SQSLAARLTA
-598 LEREGKGK
+598 LERQGKGK

-619 PAKIESLEI
+619 AANIESLEI

-646 VAGSSQAATEQIKTG
+646 VAGTSQAATEQIKTG

-684 STLQNPAQS
+684 STLQPPAQS

-700 IPNEISREA
+700 IPNEISRQA

-725 VFRNTFNDDE
+725 VFRNTLNDQD
-735 NGIPYLRAIPVLGF
+735 NGIPYLRSIPVFGW

-755 KNDNRQELL
+755 TADNRQELL
-764 VFITPRSVRVRG
+764 VFITPRSVRARG
-776 SEDLASLPS
+776 TEDLASLPS

-790 QDRNQP
+790 QNRSNP

>member
-1 MRMQEQGLGAAV
+1 MRIQEQDLGAVV

-19 LLLGILGCTR
+19 LLLGFLGCTR
-29 TLEGPASHAQSKA
+29 TLERPTPHAKATHVEPAAVA
-42 HAAPVE
+42 AAP
-48 HAATAAEAAPI
+48 APAEAAPI
-59 AAEPAVDTST
+59 ASAPAEP
-69 SPAVAGAPREPAASV
+69 VAATVA
-84 PLEGAASVPLDTPV
+84 DTPA
-98 ETQLRVHELRL
+98 ESQLRVHEIRL

-122 SRPIDAV
+122 SRPVDGIT
-129 AHFALNGPNRV
+129 HFALSSPNRV
-140 VVDVAGPI
+140 VIDIAGPI
-148 PDTVTNRNY
+148 SDVVTNRSY
-157 AVSGHGVARVRVGA
+157 AVSEHGVARVRVGA

-179 TDLEGRVPDY
+179 ADVEGRIPDY
-189 EVAGGGREIQIL
+189 EVAREDREVAL
-201 LSESG
+201 L
-206 GPLDE
+206 LDE
-211 LVYLAPGIQPA
+211 SRGPIDEVVYLAPGVAPALDASVAVAATTPTEVAAPAVAPATA
-222 VAEPVAV
+222 VAEPTSAPETAV
-229 AAAPAPIDPPA
+229 PAPSA
-240 PVAAPV
+240 P
-246 AAAPSVE
+246 E
-253 PASPPPAASE
+253 
-263 RERVAEA
+263 
-270 FPELEPAELAAL
+270 PELVATAKTDPEPLATA
-282 DQTIGEDES
+282 DRTIGEDD
-291 AVMAAHSSKG
+291 AYVMAAHTSGKG
-301 SRGKSKRGS
+301 SAHGNKAKRGS
-310 AVASIPGGTVEALPT
+310 GVTSIPGGTLEALPNSGP
-325 QQREYSGQR
+325 REYTGQR

-356 LNIITT
+356 LNVITT

-402 STVEKLKDEREA
+402 STVEKLKEEREA

-424 AEPLR
+424 SEPLH

-446 KIQEILTERGSA
+446 KIQEIMTDRGSA

-475 IADAEELISHFDTQT
+475 ISDAEELITHFDTQT

-498 IVEATENFARDL
+498 IVEASENFVRDL
-510 GVQWGYTYKASPE
+510 GIQWGYTYKASPE
-523 TGNAPGVNFPG
+523 TGNATGVNFPG
-534 RINTGGSGLGTGVG
+534 RIQTGGGGLGGA
-548 SVAPGQVPSARVPFI
+548 VAPVGPGGKVSAIPFI
-563 ADFPATSVAPG
+563 ADFPAAVGGPLG
-574 LGSAFD
+574 GSAFD
-580 VVLGSLDG
+580 VLLGSLDG
-588 SKSLAARLTA
+588 SKALAARLTA
-598 LEREGKGK
+598 LEREGTGQV
-606 IISRPRVVTLNNQ
+606 ISRPRVVTLNNQ
-619 PAKIESLEI
+619 AAKIESLEI

-684 STLQNPAQS
+684 SNLVPITESGTQ
-693 QAPSPDG
+693 SPDG
-700 IPNEISREA
+700 IPNELSREA

-725 VFRNTFNDDE
+725 VFRNVLQNGDT
-735 NGIPYLRAIPVLGF
+735 GIPYLRAIPVLGW
-749 AFKNTV
+749 AFKNT
-755 KNDNRQELL
+755 NTLDNRQELL

-790 QDRNQP
+790 QNRNP

>member
-1 MRMQEQGLGAAV
+1 MRMQEQGLGAVV

-29 TLEGPASHAQSKA
+29 TLEGTPHAKAQAAPIEKAEAASDAQPVAAAPAPATDVA
-42 HAAPVE
+42 PIVTAPVE
-48 HAATAAEAAPI
+48 VP
-59 AAEPAVDTST
+59 AEPN
-69 SPAVAGAPREPAASV
+69 
-84 PLEGAASVPLDTPV
+84 
-98 ETQLRVHELRL
+98 LRVHEIRL

-115 TALVVRF
+115 TALVVRL
-122 SRPIDAV
+122 SRPIDDV
-129 AHFALNGPNRV
+129 AHFALANPNRV
-140 VVDVAGPI
+140 VIDVTGPLSGAA
-148 PDTVTNRNY
+148 TNRSY
-157 AVSGHGVARVRVGA
+157 TVGAHGVARVRVGA

-179 TDLEGRVPDY
+179 TDVQGRVPSY
-189 EVAGGGREIQIL
+189 EVKADGREVVVL
-201 LSESG
+201 LDAST
-206 GPLDE
+206 GPLDQM
-211 LVYLAPGIQPA
+211 VYVAPGI
-222 VAEPVAV
+222 EPTLV
-229 AAAPAPIDPPA
+229 AAAPALDA
-240 PVAAPV
+240 PLDVAET
-246 AAAPSVE
+246 AAAPAAERVVDT
-253 PASPPPAASE
+253 AAASE
-263 RERVAEA
+263 PAPAAPLAEPAVAETA
-270 FPELEPAELAAL
+270 PAPELTGIDPEALAAL
-282 DQTIGEDES
+282 DKSINEHDS
-291 AVMAAHSSKG
+291 AVMAAHAAG
-301 SRGKSKRGS
+301 RGKAKRPA
-310 AVASIPGGTVEALPT
+310 AVATIPGGTIEALPT
-325 QQREYSGQR
+325 SPREYTGQR

-429 VRYIKVNYA
+429 VRYVKVNYA

-467 VVRDIDKG
+467 VIRDIDRG

-510 GVQWGYTYKASPE
+510 GVQWGYTFKASPE

-534 RINTGGSGLGTGVG
+534 RINAGGGTSSGLIGQTGPNG
-548 SVAPGQVPSARVPFI
+548 APRPIPFI
-563 ADFPATSVAPG
+563 ADFPASSVVPG
-574 LGSAFD
+574 AGSAFD
-580 VVLGSLDG
+580 LILGSLDG
-588 SKSLAARLTA
+588 TKSLSARLSA

-619 PAKIESLEI
+619 AAKIESLEI

-675 VFLDVFAKS
+675 VFLDVYAKS
-684 STLQNPAQS
+684 STLQPPEQS
-693 QAPSPDG
+693 QAPSPDD

-725 VFRNTFNDDE
+725 VFRNTLANNE
-735 NGIPYLRAIPVLGF
+735 NGIPYLRAIPVLGW
-749 AFKNTV
+749 AFKNTITL
-755 KNDNRQELL
+755 DNRQELL

-790 QDRNQP
+790 QDRNHP

>member
-1 MRMQEQGLGAAV
+1 V
-13 VKVVGV
+13 VANK
-19 LLLGILGCTR
+19 T
-29 TLEGPASHAQSKA
+29 
-42 HAAPVE
+42 
-48 HAATAAEAAPI
+48 
-59 AAEPAVDTST
+59 
-69 SPAVAGAPREPAASV
+69 
-84 PLEGAASVPLDTPV
+84 
-98 ETQLRVHELRL
+98 
-109 VEREAR
+109 
-115 TALVVRF
+115 
-122 SRPIDAV
+122 
-129 AHFALNGPNRV
+129 
-140 VVDVAGPI
+140 
-148 PDTVTNRNY
+148 Y
-157 AVSGHGVARVRVGA
+157 AVGEHGVARVRVGA
-171 HEGKLRLV
+171 HEGKLRVV
-179 TDLEGRVPDY
+179 TDVEGRIPGYAVTAD
-189 EVAGGGREIQIL
+189 GREVVVL
-201 LSESG
+201 LDASRG
-206 GPLDE
+206 AIDKM
-211 LVYLAPGIQPA
+211 VFLAPGIAPA
-222 VAEPVAV
+222 LEQPVAV
-229 AAAPAPIDPPA
+229 AAAPAPVAPPAAPVQPAPIAPPAPEVA
-240 PVAAPV
+240 PVAAPEV
-246 AAAPSVE
+246 AAAAPVAAPE
-253 PASPPPAASE
+253 PTGIDP
-263 RERVAEA
+263 EA
-270 FPELEPAELAAL
+270 IAAL
-282 DQTIGEDES
+282 EQAIDEDDS
-291 AVMAAHSSKG
+291 AVMAAHASGRG
-301 SRGKSKRGS
+301 SKSKAKRG
-310 AVASIPGGTVEALPT
+310 AVASIPGGTIESLPSSP
-325 QQREYSGQR
+325 REYTGQR

-402 STVEKLKDEREA
+402 STVEKLKEEREA

-523 TGNAPGVNFPG
+523 TGNATGMNFPG
-534 RINTGGSGLGTGVG
+534 RVTTGGGTESGLIGPVG
-548 SVAPGQVPSARVPFI
+548 PNGAPRPIPFI
-563 ADFPATSVAPG
+563 ADFPASSVVPG
-574 LGSAFD
+574 AGSAFD
-580 VVLGSLDG
+580 VILGSLDG
-588 SKSLAARLTA
+588 TKSLSARLSA

-606 IISRPRVVTLNNQ
+606 VISRPRVVTLNNQ
-619 PAKIESLEI
+619 AAKIESLEI

-684 STLQNPAQS
+684 SALQSVEQS
-693 QAPSPDG
+693 QAKSPDL

-725 VFRNTFNDDE
+725 VFRNVLNDGDT
-735 NGIPYLRAIPVLGF
+735 GIPYLRAIPVLGW
-749 AFKNTV
+749 AFKNRSTT
-755 KNDNRQELL
+755 DNRQELL
-764 VFITPRSVRVRG
+764 VFITPRSVRIRG

-790 QDRNQP
+790 QDRNNP

>member
-1 MRMQEQGLGAAV
+1 MRMQEQGLGAVV

-29 TLEGPASHAQSKA
+29 TLEGTPHASKQAQAAVDTASAA
-42 HAAPVE
+42 H
-48 HAATAAEAAPI
+48 TAEAAALDQAVAAPAAPSADVAPI
-59 AAEPAVDTST
+59 VAAPIETPAEPT
-69 SPAVAGAPREPAASV
+69 
-84 PLEGAASVPLDTPV
+84 
-98 ETQLRVHELRL
+98 LRVHEIRL
-109 VEREAR
+109 VERDAR
-115 TALVVRF
+115 TALVVRL
-122 SRPIDAV
+122 SRPIDGV
-129 AHFALNGPNRV
+129 THFTLAGPNRV
-140 VVDVAGPI
+140 VLDVAGVLSDEKI
-148 PDTVTNRNY
+148 NRTY
-157 AVSGHGVARVRVGA
+157 AVNERGVARVRVGA

-179 TDLEGRVPDY
+179 TDIQGRIPSY
-189 EVAGGGREIQIL
+189 EVTGDGREVVVL
-201 LSESG
+201 LDESG
-206 GPLDE
+206 GPIDQT
-211 LVYLAPGIQPA
+211 VFLAPGIAPTLEA
-222 VAEPVAV
+222 PVAV
-229 AAAPAPIDPPA
+229 AAAPIAPAAVEPAPA
-240 PVAAPV
+240 PVDTVPAAAAPV
-246 AAAPSVE
+246 AE
-253 PASPPPAASE
+253 PAPA
-263 RERVAEA
+263 VAETITA
-270 FPELEPAELAAL
+270 PELTGIDPEALAAL
-282 DQTIGEDES
+282 DQSIDENES
-291 AVMAAHSSKG
+291 AVMAAHASG
-301 SRGKSKRGS
+301 KRGAKRS
-310 AVASIPGGTVEALPT
+310 AAVATIPGGTVEALPSAP
-325 QQREYSGQR
+325 REYTGQR

-510 GVQWGYTYKASPE
+510 GVQWGYSFKASPE

-534 RINTGGSGLGTGVG
+534 RIATNGGTGSGLIGQTGPG
-548 SVAPGQVPSARVPFI
+548 GAPRPIPFI
-563 ADFPATSVAPG
+563 ADFPASTVVPG
-574 LGSAFD
+574 AGSAFD
-580 VVLGSLDG
+580 MILGSLDG
-588 SKSLAARLTA
+588 SKSLAARVSA

-606 IISRPRVVTLNNQ
+606 VISRPRVVTLNNQ

-675 VFLDVFAKS
+675 VFLDVYAKS
-684 STLQNPAQS
+684 SALQPVGQS
-693 QAPSPDG
+693 SAPSPDD

-725 VFRNTFNDDE
+725 VFRNTLNNDE
-735 NGIPYLRAIPVLGF
+735 RGIPYLRSIPVLGW
-749 AFKNTV
+749 AFKNTLTL
-755 KNDNRQELL
+755 DNRQELL
-764 VFITPRSVRVRG
+764 VFITPRAVRVRG
-776 SEDLASLPS
+776 TEDLASLPS
-785 AEDLW
+785 AEVLW
-790 QDRNQP
+790 QDRNNP